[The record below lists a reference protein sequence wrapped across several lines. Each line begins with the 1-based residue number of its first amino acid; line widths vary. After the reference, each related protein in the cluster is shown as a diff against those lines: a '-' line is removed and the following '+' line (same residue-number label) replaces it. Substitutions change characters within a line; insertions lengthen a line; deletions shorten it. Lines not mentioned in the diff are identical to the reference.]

1 MPKNIWKHK
10 LDLRDIFHSEAH
22 TFTNRRDIIVSR
34 IQRAKFWDEDDV
46 ELVDICEELSATE
59 DNDEFNGT
67 WSVFYDWADANRVWV
82 STI

>member
-1 MPKNIWKHK
+1 MPTVIWKHR

-22 TFTNRRDIIVSR
+22 SFANRRDIIVAR
-34 IQRAKFWDEDDV
+34 IQRSKFWDEDDV

-59 DNDEFNGT
+59 NNDDFNGT

-82 STI
+82 ATV